1 MLLHDAA
8 LSFLHF
14 VFVLILAGALSAE
27 LFVLRLPVTATVAR
41 LLLRVDLFYA
51 IAAVGLIVA
60 GFARAIWGAA
70 GWDYYAGQ
78 PFFWTK
84 IAAFVVIGLLSIV
97 PTLSYFRWVKAAAS
111 DAGFLAP
118 EAELKRVRLIAM
130 IEIHLLVLVIAF
142 ATLMARGIGG

>member
-1 MLLHDAA
+1 MHDAA

-14 VFVLILAGALSAE
+14 VFLLILAGALSAE
-27 LFVLRLPVTATVAR
+27 LFILRLPVNATVAR

-51 IAAVGLIVA
+51 IAAVGLILA

-70 GWDYYAGQ
+70 GWDYYASQ
-78 PFFWTK
+78 PFFWAK
-84 IAAFVVIGLLSIV
+84 IAAFIAIGLISII
-97 PTLSYFRWVKAAAS
+97 PTLSYFRWVKATGA

-118 EAELKRVRLIAM
+118 DAQIKRVRLIAM

-142 ATLMARGIGG
+142 ATLMARGIGS

>member
-1 MLLHDAA
+1 MHDAA

-14 VFVLILAGALSAE
+14 VFLLILAGALSAE
-27 LFVLRLPVTATVAR
+27 LFILRLPVNATVAR

-51 IAAVGLIVA
+51 IAAVGLILA

-70 GWDYYAGQ
+70 GWDYYASQ
-78 PFFWTK
+78 PFFWAK
-84 IAAFVVIGLLSIV
+84 LGGFVAIGLISIV
-97 PTLSYFRWVKAAAS
+97 PTLSYFRWVKAAAA

-118 EAELKRVRLIAM
+118 DAEVQRVRLMAM

-142 ATLMARGIGG
+142 ATLMARGIGS